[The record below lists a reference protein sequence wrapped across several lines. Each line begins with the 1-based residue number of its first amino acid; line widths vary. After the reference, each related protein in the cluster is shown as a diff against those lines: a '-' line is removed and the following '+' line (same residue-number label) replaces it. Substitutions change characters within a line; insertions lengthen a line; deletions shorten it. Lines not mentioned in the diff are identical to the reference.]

1 MLRSRHR
8 FSIVSFGLLLLFAL
22 AIAVF
27 AHFVSP
33 LRDPSFQPNSAN
45 GGSLLAWLRP
55 VREAHWIQLA
65 TGLAGLMAL
74 SLTLWLRQSS
84 LAPPPAGRAMAA
96 LFALRWLL
104 PLSLLWMS
112 LCLTA
117 GPIYSVLAIAPRV
130 AIFLGLLALLAA
142 HFTSIF
148 WLWAQLER
156 WGSAAWQTSW
166 RRRLGNA
173 WVGFYWVLAGGVLF
187 IGLQRLF
194 IGYLLNLWLID

>member
-1 MLRSRHR
+1 MMRSQQR
-8 FSIVSFGLLLLFAL
+8 FSIVSFGLLVLFAL

-45 GGSLLAWLRP
+45 GGSLLPWLRS
-55 VREAHWIQLA
+55 VRESHWIQLV

-74 SLTLWLRQSS
+74 SLTLVLRQSS
-84 LAPPPAGRAMAA
+84 LAPPPADRRIAA
-96 LFALRWLL
+96 IFALRWLL
-104 PLSLLWMS
+104 PLALLWMS
-112 LCLTA
+112 LCLVV
-117 GPIYSVLAIAPRV
+117 GPIYSALTIAPGV
-130 AIFLGLLALLAA
+130 AMFLALLALPAA
-142 HFTSIF
+142 HLVGVF

-156 WGSAAWQTSW
+156 WGGTAWQTSW
-166 RRRLGNA
+166 RRRLGSV
-173 WVGFYWVLAGGVLF
+173 WVGFCWALAGGALF